1 MQSLMA
7 PNVLAGARASYAAPN
22 SRARL
27 NCRNAMV
34 TRRPNS
40 GAMTTRA
47 GKTPD
52 GPKVAIAGISGAVG
66 TEFMRVLV
74 ERDFPYS
81 EMKMLASARSAGKS
95 VDFDGESY
103 VIEELTE
110 ASFDGVDIALFS
122 AGGSISKK
130 FAPLAAKK
138 GCFVVD
144 NSSAFRMDPDVPLV
158 IPEVNPEAMAE
169 YKWKG
174 GTKKGGIIANPNCST
189 IIALMA
195 VTPIHR
201 AVGVKRMIA
210 STYQAASGAGALAM
224 AELEQQTRDVLNG
237 DPVTMEIFS
246 WQYAFNLFS
255 HNAPMT
261 DNGYNE
267 EEMKMV
273 KETAKIWGT
282 DKVHIAAT
290 CIRVPV
296 MRAHAESI
304 NLQLENELSEDDA
317 RELLRKAPG
326 VSIIDDRKNNK
337 FPTPLDASDQ
347 DDVFVGRIRRDIS
360 QQGNFGL
367 ELFVCGDQIK
377 KGAALNAVQVAE
389 LLL

>member
-1 MQSLMA
+1 
-7 PNVLAGARASYAAPN
+7 
-22 SRARL
+22 
-27 NCRNAMV
+27 
-34 TRRPNS
+34 
-40 GAMTTRA
+40 
-47 GKTPD
+47 
-52 GPKVAIAGISGAVG
+52 
-66 TEFMRVLV
+66 
-74 ERDFPYS
+74 
-81 EMKMLASARSAGKS
+81 MLASARSAGKE
-95 VDFDGESY
+95 VEFDGETY

-110 ASFDGVDIALFS
+110 DSFDGVDIALFS

-130 FAPLAAKK
+130 FGPLAAAK

-169 YKWKG
+169 YKLG
-174 GTKKGGIIANPNCST
+174 GARKGGIIANPNCST

-237 DPVTMEIFS
+237 DPVTMDIFS

-261 DNGYNE
+261 ENGYNE

-273 KETAKIWGT
+273 METRKIWGT
-282 DKVHIAAT
+282 QDVQIAAT

-304 NLQLENELSEDDA
+304 NLQLKGPLEEAEALK
-317 RELLRKAPG
+317 LLEGAEG
-326 VSIIDDRKNNK
+326 VSIIDKREENT
-337 FPTPLDASDQ
+337 FPTPLEVSGK
-347 DDVFVGRIRRDIS
+347 DDVYVGRVRQDIS
-360 QQGNFGL
+360 QEDNRGIDMFI
-367 ELFVCGDQIK
+367 CGDQIR
-377 KGAALNAVQVAE
+377 KGAALNAVQCAE
-389 LLL
+389 QLLRNSGLLPEAS